1 LRSPIKPLC
10 LLDNEGF
17 ETRSCAMGGGD
28 RDDTT
33 HTEAVTMTTKGGVVT
48 QEFSAAF
55 STVACEPAG
64 VVWNKVC
71 VVLKRELGDAA
82 FGSWIAPAVL
92 RESAAGDVV
101 VVTPTGIAR
110 DWIRRS
116 AWRRVSELWAATDPT
131 ARRLDLKSRLEF
143 EAAGGA
149 SAGYEAKAEPIEIV
163 LPVSSDVPALAP
175 APVNGAKASPVQG
188 LQERFT
194 FDTFVP
200 GPANEFAHA
209 VARRVAS
216 WADGHFNPVLFH
228 GPYGFGKTH
237 LLNALAWEAMRQ
249 APTKRVVYLTAERFL
264 STFVRAVMDR
274 QTAAFKEELRGAD
287 LLIID
292 DVHFIAGKQSS
303 QEELFHTLTALVE
316 DGRRVVFSSDRA
328 PAAMT
333 EMDAR
338 LRSHLSA
345 GLVCGLEPADRALRL
360 GILERKLQALS
371 RQHGFEPTMRTEV
384 LNFLADRFTDSV
396 RELEGALNTL
406 SARAGEGVSRLTL
419 DEVQAILRPHLRA
432 GEKRITID
440 DIQKATSE
448 HYGMKQADLLS
459 ERRNRA
465 IARPRQAAMWLA
477 KQLTTRSLPDI
488 GRRFGGRDHTTV
500 LHAVRRIEALRAEDP
515 ALSQDLE
522 TITRKLRG

>member
-1 LRSPIKPLC
+1 
-10 LLDNEGF
+10 
-17 ETRSCAMGGGD
+17 
-28 RDDTT
+28 
-33 HTEAVTMTTKGGVVT
+33 MTIKGGVVS
-48 QEFSAAF
+48 QEFSAAY
-55 STVACEPAG
+55 STVAGESAG
-64 VVWNKVC
+64 AVWNKVC

-92 RESAAGDVV
+92 RDGQAGDVV
-101 VVTPTGIAR
+101 LVTPTGIAR

-116 AWRRVSELWAATDPT
+116 AWRRVSELWAANDTS

-149 SAGYEAKAEPIEIV
+149 PGGHDAKAEPIEIV
-163 LPVSSDVPALAP
+163 LPVSSDVPGLAP
-175 APVNGAKASPVQG
+175 AATNGSKPSPVQG

-237 LLNALAWEAMRQ
+237 LLNALAWEAMRN

-371 RQHGFEPTMRTEV
+371 RQHGFEPTLRTEV
-384 LNFLADRFTDSV
+384 LHFLADRFTDSV

-515 ALSQDLE
+515 VLNQDLE